1 MAFNIRKRNT
11 GETGAATTPASA
23 PRASAPVTEDEND
36 KRRGF
41 NIRKAEAAVPVSRAA
56 ATPANNGYAPARN
69 VLDDLDRQN
78 ELYRLAL
85 ETERADELDKS
96 NAPSASRQAAQRAQK
111 NQHSGKYNGVDRQ
124 ALARGAGQA
133 LKESVK
139 AAGDLGADLV
149 DSFISGGGN
158 SAWGGTVFGTL
169 TALDEATGNAMNKVL
184 GKITGDEKYNEPF
197 VSPFREY
204 AEYHSGQAADTLQ
217 RVTED
222 KSWLRQQVMKAGSA
236 AGNMLFSSS
245 LASLGAGSG
254 VGMGAQFSGTQAG
267 LGASAAQRATS
278 AITGA
283 AARLGNEIIANPGN
297 ALISLGSGGSTYI
310 DATNRGAEQ
319 GGALMNAVGAGLL
332 EYMSNKL
339 FGGMPI
345 ENAGDEQGYVMMLAQ
360 KVVERLGK
368 SEAMQNFLN
377 TTGGQAVTWIVDKL
391 GEGLEEVVTE
401 FFDPMIERL
410 TWNPEAALATM
421 DEIADAFAGGVALSL
436 LMSGGEALID
446 NTGKALS
453 PPAAQDEE
461 AQRMEALVRLAQQ
474 MEETAAAEEAAP
486 AEQPIEQ
493 PVKAP
498 IEQPIT
504 PPVEP
509 TQEIKPTMPTTQ
521 PTLAQAERTEPP
533 AGNLTP
539 EETKGA
545 EAQETPSPATQ
556 QRTEAETE
564 KPKAGIY
571 RAEKTGL
578 PYDIVVEQIPTQQ
591 TTDTKSE
598 TPLQDKPQRGTISTK
613 KSDWTAH
620 DVEWTVPGKK
630 KPIAY
635 STTATSDS
643 IGVMADEHP
652 DASISDLVQYFHY
665 GPDEKKVLQQYINA
679 GYGSQNAREWFSYDA
694 RHGVRPTAP
703 YNKQGVKSWEDMID
717 SGRVSSMTK
726 GELNAVKDIFEKPK
740 TEDKKEDVANGGDN
754 AGVDKGRENIRGGDT
769 GQRRLPTAGHKPE
782 AEGSVPDDSIRGA
795 AGVQPHEGSAGEA
808 GTRSGRSND
817 SVRSEP
823 RGDAG
828 SAGQGDGQ
836 TVPGV
841 ADGDRGIAEPG
852 RLGGANES
860 GGAVVSKPK
869 AKNRKNYRIAEDIDS
884 KRPNFNDNVSAIKLL
899 KNLMESGRKPTAE
912 EMATLAKFKGWG
924 GLKDILVEGSYYN
937 RQLKGI
943 LTPEEMNA
951 AKLSTLNAHYTSTKV
966 ISAMY
971 DAVKRLG
978 FNGGRVLEPSMGVG
992 NFFGAMPDKLS
1003 RASDLYGVELDS
1015 ITGNIAK
1022 LLYPDAKIDVAG
1034 FQDVLYPDDTF
1045 DLVIGN
1051 VPFSND
1057 IKIPYRNTTY
1067 NLHDFFFV
1075 KALDETRP
1083 GGIVALITSTGTL
1096 DKISGKTQKSIADR
1110 ANLIAAFRLPDDAFK
1125 TNAGTEVTTDLIF
1138 LQKKGGGIEDNGVEF
1153 QKIGEIDG
1161 IPINEYYVSHP
1172 KNILGTLSREKNMYA
1187 RERTVV
1193 HGTGD
1198 DMQTVLSKAIKT
1210 LPKDIMSGGIA
1221 AAKPVTV
1228 RKRGQR
1234 SKASF
1239 TANADGSVTITDS
1252 STGEV
1257 VEYGN
1262 ATKAEKE
1269 KAQTIKDYIGLKNTF
1284 LDLLETEARGDNGS
1298 ALRDKLNTQY
1308 DDFKKNHGAL
1318 TSKDNKKLL
1327 SPDGDYIR
1335 TTGLEVKSKDGV
1347 EKSDIFRVPTVSKT
1361 RKTHADTAEEALS
1374 VSLNESGRI
1383 DLDRMAELTGDTQEQ
1398 LLKAL
1403 EDEII
1408 QTPDGDYQLVAQ
1420 YASGNIYQK
1429 LDQIKGRPGFERQR
1443 KLLESALPRPKTAAE
1458 IDATFG
1464 AHWIAPEYV
1473 RDFIRELFETNAT
1486 VNFSRELGKWDI
1498 QMGFSG
1504 VRRFSTDRVSAKEIV
1519 ENTLNGKNI
1528 EVKDKLSDGS
1538 KVLNEA
1544 ETKLAQ
1550 AKQDDLREA
1559 FRNWAF
1565 KDKSR
1570 AKALIDT
1577 FNRSLNAYAPM
1588 NYDALADR
1596 IDFGVNPASRKQPRP
1611 YQKAAAARIVFGG
1624 NTLLHNGVG
1633 TGKTLTMII
1642 AAHAMKQAGIAQ
1654 KPMLVVPNGKVE
1666 DFRSEILEAYPDA
1679 KILALDNDAMTPKQ
1693 IQSTKAMIA
1702 TGDWD
1707 YVIVF
1712 RTAFQ
1717 RLPLSPET
1725 EAQMLQRQLDL
1736 YEDAARDMAGDRN
1749 GNKRFEKGLQARIE
1763 TLKNRIQKVLDK
1775 QKDDSVYFDDMG
1787 IDALFIDEAH
1797 NYKKVGF
1804 PTTFQFSG
1812 IVADTN
1818 DITTDLYM
1826 KEEYLR
1832 DRGDRIVLAT
1842 ATPITNAISEMYNM
1856 AMHVAPEVYRDA
1868 GIYSFDTWANT
1879 FVNIESQ
1886 PEIASDGKTY
1896 RRKER
1901 ARNFKNAN
1909 ALFALYRQ
1917 FADIKQTK
1925 DYVEGLPEAEYVIVK
1940 SEGTGLHKHIL
1951 SYLSS
1956 LPADKTLQ
1964 MNNDG
1969 KAAASDLRLV
1979 TDLLSEMGLDMTAE
1993 ELDLPGSKINKA
2005 VAAIVDE
2012 YQKSSDIRGTQFV
2025 FLDSGVNSSGTRYH
2039 YNLYDDLVKKLVK
2052 SGIPK
2057 SEIAK
2062 IGDYDGEDK
2071 RQILYDK
2078 MNNGEIRVLIGSTA
2092 KMGEGVNAQQR
2103 AVALH
2108 HLSVPYRP
2116 DNLEQREGRIVRS
2129 GNMNKNVR
2137 IYKYIQEES
2146 YDSYLWQMIERKAAY
2161 LAEAYN
2167 GGDATEV
2174 DELSDAQ
2181 VSAREAKAIAT
2192 GNPLIMEK
2200 MNLQDKISRLRIL
2213 YRGWQGEQY
2222 DAPRDIERYRTFIRD
2237 ASSSAKNA
2245 EADMKTYQAAV
2256 EKAGDKFTITI
2267 GNKTFDNRKDA
2278 AEALG
2283 KALANGRGGKIGTVY
2298 GLEFGTKLDYN
2309 VNRFMFYVR
2318 GKEEYNNSIGDSP
2331 AGNLTRIVNL
2341 AEKGPISAKANAERS
2356 IKNYEAAIRDAQ
2368 QTLKTPFKQ
2377 KEELE
2382 QAQARMREI
2391 DRELG
2396 ITDSAEIVNDA
2407 TNGADGVEE
2416 SDVDFFKE
2424 SDADTIRFLENQK
2437 HVTVYRAMQVIDGK
2451 LYPPMAAKV
2460 KGDGG
2465 KTSLVEPTEI
2475 GVWYRSDERPDLVK
2489 NGKFTLSKGNGKSIA
2504 AAYNPYFHTSA
2515 SPLNDQFSSAYDR
2528 PNLVV
2533 VECEIPSSE
2542 LTSGYHAEGA
2552 KNSVGETQWHSG
2564 PVAGKLKGDKARRVF
2579 LSRWVKVKRIVPDA
2593 EVASIVA
2600 KTLEG
2605 EDIAVPTN
2613 VVTPSLLAELR
2624 KQNVKIEEIP
2634 GKGGAERELFYKEPS
2649 PHPERWEAERINGGS
2664 QTSVKGVSEILEQIR
2679 HDFNVNI
2686 TAGHVRGAGRLGLY
2700 TRSNRGIRIKHSN
2713 DMPIATHE
2721 LGHHLDN
2728 VYGLRDGMTAEI
2740 ANELVN
2746 GLTDEQRDTYKKKS
2760 QQITEGIAEYFRKYL
2775 QNRETAVIDYPA
2787 FTAYWKGLITGRDAA
2802 LIDQLADEV
2811 NAYYALDADTATSSI
2826 RSRSEAAPDARTFG
2840 EKIRDKYDA
2849 LYQQW
2854 ADSNHGIKRFTEEAG
2869 DNKAYIM
2876 ATNAAYRDAVAG
2888 AIITGDLRDADG
2900 RYVSPGLGTVL
2911 HGVNLKS
2918 KSEYRLFGEY
2928 LAVKHGPERLA
2939 EGMRIFADDRK
2950 NSTAWMKQRQEQLEE
2965 QHPEFEA
2972 ASERLY
2978 QFIGDLYQTWGVD
2991 TGLIGEDTLKEWR
3004 ERWQYYVPLNRA
3016 VPVEARGRGVRRGFA
3031 NQNSTVKRAHGSG
3044 LDIINPVDNLIDN
3057 LVRLV
3062 NAGTLNN
3069 VMRTLTD
3076 AADQYG
3082 VDASFLERVP
3092 VPLVKQFFNAVGLKK
3107 NLANTFMDSNMSAED
3122 KATAL
3127 DTIGNI
3133 DDLLEQYKKGKAHGD
3148 VVTVMKHGEQE
3159 FWKINDPLLLQSL
3172 TNLTPQK
3179 QGAVVEAY
3187 AHITRFMTS
3196 AITGKDVIWG
3206 LFSNFPRDLQTLMT
3220 YTGERNKLKL
3230 LAAIGES
3237 YVNKF
3242 KGNDADPLYLEYLA
3256 MGGGQGLSAYTA
3268 DRNLAD
3274 KARRKLSGDKL
3285 QWFNPL
3291 EWLAYI
3297 SDTIESGPRY
3307 ATYKTCREKGM
3318 TPQEAIYA
3326 AHDITVNFRK
3336 AGVESRT
3343 LNKFIP
3349 YFNAGVQGL
3358 DKYARWLG
3366 AEDAPK
3372 NERSRTAARR
3382 ALMYLAV
3389 NAALGT
3395 LFYALNNRDDEDRE
3409 NYQQLSNY
3417 TKNSYWLFPLGDGKY
3432 FAIPKARELSVPAS
3446 LFETIAER
3454 VHGGNKHA
3462 FDEFWSYAADMHLP
3476 PVISDLAS
3484 MPESG
3489 IERAGYGA
3497 MSSFGIAGVGGS
3509 ILANRDYLGKPIVS
3523 AGMQYY
3529 EPRDQYNERTSK
3541 LAKTLGEGLN
3551 YSPQKIDYALQQ
3563 SLGGYWKYQKAL
3575 FPVGS
3580 ENADLTLGIQNR
3592 YIKDNQYSTDLINWL
3607 FDKAEAS
3614 AAAKKSDPADTGKAV
3629 TAAMDSRMTDFY
3641 SRYYKLAKNTT
3652 EAQRGTRQTV
3662 LNMIKEYQK
3671 DADNGF
3677 VSPTLRMVY
3686 DVCEREGDTEFLPST
3701 MQSSIKDGNKADH
3714 LLSDVQYVEYQ
3725 TDYLRRYYEYV
3736 ETALPAAKNDR
3747 EETAILRAAKSYAK
3761 DTATDA
3767 ALKRIGAPTGDT
3779 VDKYGSVSEDKV
3791 IQFKAALD
3799 LADDDGGLSQQ
3810 EVIDAIDALRLSRSQ
3825 SSTLF
3830 HTRYDSDK
3838 NNPYKR

>member
-23 PRASAPVTEDEND
+23 PRTSAPVVEEETD

-56 ATPANNGYAPARN
+56 ETPANNGYAPARN

-111 NQHSGKYNGVDRQ
+111 NQRSGKYNGVDRQ

-133 LKESVK
+133 LKDSMK
-139 AAGDLGADLV
+139 AAGDFGADLV

-254 VGMGAQFSGTQAG
+254 VGMGAQFGGTQAG

-410 TWNPEAALATM
+410 TWNPEAALATL

-446 NTGKALS
+446 NTGKVLS
-453 PPAAQDEE
+453 PATEQDEE

-486 AEQPIEQ
+486 ADQPVEQ

-521 PTLAQAERTEPP
+521 PTLAQAERAEPP

-578 PYDIVVEQIPTQQ
+578 PFDVVFEPIKTEPTTSEKPLQ
-591 TTDTKSE
+591 TEPPRGTMEETVSSE
-598 TPLQDKPQRGTISTK
+598 TFTARQNEQKP
-613 KSDWTAH
+613 A
-620 DVEWTVPGKK
+620 
-630 KPIAY
+630 
-635 STTATSDS
+635 
-643 IGVMADEHP
+643 
-652 DASISDLVQYFHY
+652 ASIKN
-665 GPDEKKVLQQYINA
+665 PA
-679 GYGSQNAREWFSYDA
+679 A
-694 RHGVRPTAP
+694 
-703 YNKQGVKSWEDMID
+703 WEDVID
-717 SGRVSSMTK
+717 SGRVSGMTK
-726 GELNAVKDIFEKPK
+726 GEQNAVKNIFEKPK
-740 TEDKKEDVANGGDN
+740 AEQKQTSVSATAEKTAETEPIESKPAENGDKASNPQQQIADAVRRSIEKGIAFNSARLFEIADKAFGGTMAEGKYTVKDAYDGMELAVNQYLMNNRSIRESANGDVL
-754 AGVDKGRENIRGGDT
+754 AA
-769 GQRRLPTAGHKPE
+769 QRALTQLQDLLAKLPTQTKRS
-782 AEGSVPDDSIRGA
+782 AEQESYQQFSTPPNIAYLA
-795 AGVQPHEGSAGEA
+795 AWAANVN
-808 GTRSGRSND
+808 RND
-817 SVRSEP
+817 V
-823 RGDAG
+823 
-828 SAGQGDGQ
+828 
-836 TVPGV
+836 
-841 ADGDRGIAEPG
+841 
-852 RLGGANES
+852 
-860 GGAVVSKPK
+860 
-869 AKNRKNYRIAEDIDS
+869 
-884 KRPNFNDNVSAIKLL
+884 
-899 KNLMESGRKPTAE
+899 
-912 EMATLAKFKGWG
+912 
-924 GLKDILVEGSYYN
+924 
-937 RQLKGI
+937 
-943 LTPEEMNA
+943 
-951 AKLSTLNAHYTSTKV
+951 
-966 ISAMY
+966 
-971 DAVKRLG
+971 
-978 FNGGRVLEPSMGVG
+978 VLEPSAGIGGLALWPKAWGATVYG
-992 NFFGAMPDKLS
+992 NELSKRRLAFLDKLGLDGTFNLNAEQINNLLPDEIKPTVVLMNPPFS
-1003 RASDLYGVELDS
+1003 ATAGRTATNNTANAKRHIEQALDRLEDGGRLVAILGNGMSDDAKAFRSWWDDLRKENSIRANIRIDGENYKKYGTTFDVQLVVIDKTGAQTGET
-1015 ITGNIAK
+1015 ITGEYKDLSEVLN
-1022 LLYPDAKIDVAG
+1022 LLEEIRNDRTRVDTRSQTAAG
-1034 FQDVLYPDDTF
+1034 TVRHGVLESGSDSGTHADGEKRPVGGLRSDG
-1045 DLVIGN
+1045 GN
-1051 VPFSND
+1051 VGRGAESG
-1057 IKIPYRNTTY
+1057 
-1067 NLHDFFFV
+1067 
-1075 KALDETRP
+1075 AAARP
-1083 GGIVALITSTGTL
+1083 GNRGT
-1096 DKISGKTQKSIADR
+1096 
-1110 ANLIAAFRLPDDAFK
+1110 
-1125 TNAGTEVTTDLIF
+1125 AG
-1138 LQKKGGGIEDNGVEF
+1138 GRR
-1153 QKIGEIDG
+1153 
-1161 IPINEYYVSHP
+1161 S
-1172 KNILGTLSREKNMYA
+1172 
-1187 RERTVV
+1187 
-1193 HGTGD
+1193 GTGD
-1198 DMQTVLSKAIKT
+1198 QNGVQGVSESGQRAEVQGK
-1210 LPKDIMSGGIA
+1210 SGGA
-1221 AAKPVTV
+1221 ESG
-1228 RKRGQR
+1228 R
-1234 SKASF
+1234 
-1239 TANADGSVTITDS
+1239 ADGSGS
-1252 STGEV
+1252 RSL
-1257 VEYGN
+1257 
-1262 ATKAEKE
+1262 
-1269 KAQTIKDYIGLKNTF
+1269 Q
-1284 LDLLETEARGDNGS
+1284 LDRGDNTLARQSAAKDAAANPDSIYSTYVPRKARIKGS
-1298 ALRDKLNTQY
+1298 KPHPAKLVES
-1308 DDFKKNHGAL
+1308 AAMAAVEP
-1318 TSKDNKKLL
+1318 
-1327 SPDGDYIR
+1327 PDVTY
-1335 TTGLEVKSKDGV
+1335 TPNLPENVVKDGIL
-1347 EKSDIFRVPTVSKT
+1347 SDAQLENVIYAGQAHEQMLPNGT
-1361 RKTHADTAEEALS
+1361 RKGFFIGDGTG
-1374 VSLNESGRI
+1374 VGKGRQI
-1383 DLDRMAELTGDTQEQ
+1383 AGIIMDNFRQGRG
-1398 LLKAL
+1398 KAL
-1403 EDEII
+1403 
-1408 QTPDGDYQLVAQ
+1408 
-1420 YASGNIYQK
+1420 
-1429 LDQIKGRPGFERQR
+1429 
-1443 KLLESALPRPKTAAE
+1443 
-1458 IDATFG
+1458 
-1464 AHWIAPEYV
+1464 WISE
-1473 RDFIRELFETNAT
+1473 
-1486 VNFSRELGKWDI
+1486 
-1498 QMGFSG
+1498 
-1504 VRRFSTDRVSAKEIV
+1504 
-1519 ENTLNGKNI
+1519 
-1528 EVKDKLSDGS
+1528 
-1538 KVLNEA
+1538 
-1544 ETKLAQ
+1544 
-1550 AKQDDLREA
+1550 
-1559 FRNWAF
+1559 
-1565 KDKSR
+1565 
-1570 AKALIDT
+1570 
-1577 FNRSLNAYAPM
+1577 
-1588 NYDALADR
+1588 
-1596 IDFGVNPASRKQPRP
+1596 
-1611 YQKAAAARIVFGG
+1611 KAALVNDAQRDWTALGGKADDVIDIKKIKYKKGEKIKADSGILFSSYDTLKTDKDAR
-1624 NTLLHNGVG
+1624 LR
-1633 TGKTLTMII
+1633 
-1642 AAHAMKQAGIAQ
+1642 
-1654 KPMLVVPNGKVE
+1654 MLKDWLGE
-1666 DFRSEILEAYPDA
+1666 DFDGVI
-1679 KILALDNDAMTPKQ
+1679 AL
-1693 IQSTKAMIA
+1693 
-1702 TGDWD
+1702 
-1707 YVIVF
+1707 
-1712 RTAFQ
+1712 
-1717 RLPLSPET
+1717 
-1725 EAQMLQRQLDL
+1725 
-1736 YEDAARDMAGDRN
+1736 
-1749 GNKRFEKGLQARIE
+1749 
-1763 TLKNRIQKVLDK
+1763 
-1775 QKDDSVYFDDMG
+1775 
-1787 IDALFIDEAH
+1787 DEAH
-1797 NYKKVGF
+1797 NMGNANGKKGVRGKTKPSAKALAGIDLQNAF
-1804 PTTFQFSG
+1804 PNARVVYASATGATEASNYAYLQRLGLWGKGTAFHDFNDFMSKISNG
-1812 IVADTN
+1812 GLAAMELVARDMKAMGE
-1818 DITTDLYM
+1818 YM
-1826 KEEYLR
+1826 ARSISYDDVTYDELTHELTPMQTEIYNTMSKAWQKVMQNVNKALEVTGQAK
-1832 DRGDRIVLAT
+1832 DGNARGRAMSAIFGTQQRFYNQILTSMSMPSVIEDMKRELANGRSCVLQLVN
-1842 ATPITNAISEMYNM
+1842 TNA
-1856 AMHVAPEVYRDA
+1856 AAA
-1868 GIYSFDTWANT
+1868 
-1879 FVNIESQ
+1879 
-1886 PEIASDGKTY
+1886 
-1896 RRKER
+1896 ER
-1901 ARNFKNAN
+1901 A
-1909 ALFALYRQ
+1909 
-1917 FADIKQTK
+1917 I
-1925 DYVEGLPEAEYVIVK
+1925 
-1940 SEGTGLHKHIL
+1940 
-1951 SYLSS
+1951 
-1956 LPADKTLQ
+1956 
-1964 MNNDG
+1964 
-1969 KAAASDLRLV
+1969 
-1979 TDLLSEMGLDMTAE
+1979 
-1993 ELDLPGSKINKA
+1993 
-2005 VAAIVDE
+2005 
-2012 YQKSSDIRGTQFV
+2012 
-2025 FLDSGVNSSGTRYH
+2025 
-2039 YNLYDDLVKKLVK
+2039 
-2052 SGIPK
+2052 
-2057 SEIAK
+2057 
-2062 IGDYDGEDK
+2062 
-2071 RQILYDK
+2071 
-2078 MNNGEIRVLIGSTA
+2078 
-2092 KMGEGVNAQQR
+2092 
-2103 AVALH
+2103 
-2108 HLSVPYRP
+2108 
-2116 DNLEQREGRIVRS
+2116 
-2129 GNMNKNVR
+2129 
-2137 IYKYIQEES
+2137 
-2146 YDSYLWQMIERKAAY
+2146 
-2161 LAEAYN
+2161 
-2167 GGDATEV
+2167 
-2174 DELSDAQ
+2174 
-2181 VSAREAKAIAT
+2181 
-2192 GNPLIMEK
+2192 
-2200 MNLQDKISRLRIL
+2200 
-2213 YRGWQGEQY
+2213 
-2222 DAPRDIERYRTFIRD
+2222 
-2237 ASSSAKNA
+2237 AKNA
-2245 EADMKTYQAAV
+2245 EEGGDLDDLDLTPSDMLIEMVQHSFPVELYEPYTDEEGRDRSRPVLDAEGKPVIDKKAVKMRDALIDELRMMKVPDGPLEMLFDAFGVENVAEVTGRTRRVV
-2256 EKAGDKFTITI
+2256 EKKDETGARKRVIENRTNNSGIADANMFQDGKKRILVFSDAGGTGRSYHADLTAKNQQQRVHYLLQPGWEASKAVQGFGRTHRSNQASAPIFRLITTNVMGQKRFTSTIARRLDQLGALTKGQRQAGSGVFGEKDNLENPIAEDALSRYYRTVDPALLKKLGLYDKIYDEWGRFNDKSEALRDIGKFLNRILSLEVDEQNRVFQGFYDTFDRFMDIAIANGTVDMGLENYRADKIDVVDEKTVRKDPTGADTKYVQMTAYRKPEITPFSKVKGAHQNFQGI
-2267 GNKTFDNRKDA
+2267 VRTEDGSVRAVYEISSKTNAKTGEIQRRFKLESPVNGKGSTYVEETLKAQTKPIDEADWKEAWEDEIAKAPEYNTSTLHLLTGTLLPIWDRLPQDNTRVMRVMSSDGRQYLGRVIRPDQIDSVLRGLGANRTVKHYTGSEVQANVMQGKEAAFERDRLKLIRRRVSGEWRMELTGPNVWFIARQYSGLITEKINYQPRYFVPTGESGNK
-2278 AEALG
+2278 
-2283 KALANGRGGKIGTVY
+2283 V
-2298 GLEFGTKLDYN
+2298 LDEIMKHN
-2309 VNRFMFYVR
+2309 PV
-2318 GKEEYNNSIGDSP
+2318 ID
-2331 AGNLTRIVNL
+2331 
-2341 AEKGPISAKANAERS
+2341 
-2356 IKNYEAAIRDAQ
+2356 IRDAAPE
-2368 QTLKTPFKQ
+2368 TVDESRNTK
-2377 KEELE
+2377 
-2382 QAQARMREI
+2382 
-2391 DRELG
+2391 
-2396 ITDSAEIVNDA
+2396 NDHSDQWTA
-2407 TNGADGVEE
+2407 T
-2416 SDVDFFKE
+2416 
-2424 SDADTIRFLENQK
+2424 
-2437 HVTVYRAMQVIDGK
+2437 
-2451 LYPPMAAKV
+2451 
-2460 KGDGG
+2460 
-2465 KTSLVEPTEI
+2465 
-2475 GVWYRSDERPDLVK
+2475 
-2489 NGKFTLSKGNGKSIA
+2489 
-2504 AAYNPYFHTSA
+2504 
-2515 SPLNDQFSSAYDR
+2515 
-2528 PNLVV
+2528 
-2533 VECEIPSSE
+2533 
-2542 LTSGYHAEGA
+2542 
-2552 KNSVGETQWHSG
+2552 
-2564 PVAGKLKGDKARRVF
+2564 
-2579 LSRWVKVKRIVPDA
+2579 
-2593 EVASIVA
+2593 
-2600 KTLEG
+2600 
-2605 EDIAVPTN
+2605 
-2613 VVTPSLLAELR
+2613 
-2624 KQNVKIEEIP
+2624 
-2634 GKGGAERELFYKEPS
+2634 
-2649 PHPERWEAERINGGS
+2649 RINGGEAQGAS
-2664 QTSVKGVSEILEQIR
+2664 SLSDIIEKIR
-2679 HDFNVNI
+2679 HDFGANV
-2686 TAGHVRGAGRLGLY
+2686 TTGHIRGSGVRGQY
-2700 TRSNRGIRIKHSN
+2700 NRKNHGIRTKIAN
-2713 DMPIATHE
+2713 DLPTAAHE

-2728 VYGLRDGMTAEI
+2728 VYGLRDHLSPEI
-2740 ANELVN
+2740 IRELEN
-2746 GLTDEQRDTYKKKS
+2746 GLSDEMRAAYPNQKKWR
-2760 QQITEGIAEYFRKYL
+2760 TEGIAEYFRKYL
-2775 QNRETAVIDYPA
+2775 QNRETASIDYPT
-2787 FTAYWKGLITGRDAA
+2787 FTAYWKGLVVGRDAA

-2811 NAYYALDADTATSSI
+2811 NAYYSLDADTATSSI

-2840 EKIRDKYDA
+2840 EKIRAKYDT

-2854 ADSNHGIKRFTEEAG
+2854 ADSNHGIKRFTEEVG

-2876 ATNAAYRDAVAG
+2876 ATNAAYRDAIAG

-3016 VPVEARGRGVRRGFA
+3016 VPVEARGRGARRGFA

-3082 VDASFLERVP
+3082 ADASFLERVP

-3172 TNLTPQK
+3172 TNLAPQK

-3196 AITGKDVIWG
+3196 AITGNDVIWG
-3206 LFSNFPRDLQTLMT
+3206 LFSNFPRDLQTIMT
-3220 YTGERNKLKL
+3220 YTGERNKLNL

-3242 KGNDADPLYLEYLA
+3242 KGNDADPLYLQYLA
-3256 MGGGQGLSAYTA
+3256 LGGGQGLSAYTA

-3285 QWFNPL
+3285 QWLNPL

-3307 ATYKTCREKGM
+3307 ATFKMCVQKGM

-3343 LNKFIP
+3343 VNKFIP

-3366 AEDAPK
+3366 AEDTPK

-3446 LFETIAER
+3446 LFETLAER

-3462 FDEFWSYAADMHLP
+3462 FDDFLSYASDNYLP
-3476 PVISDLAS
+3476 PVVSDIAS

-3489 IERAGYGA
+3489 IEQAGYGA
-3497 MSSFGIAGVGGS
+3497 MSSLGIAGVGGS

-3551 YSPQKIDYALQQ
+3551 YSPQKIDYAMQQ
-3563 SLGGYWKYQKAL
+3563 ILGGYWKAQKNL

-3580 ENADLTLGIQNR
+3580 ENVDLTLGVQNR
-3592 YIKDNQYSTDLINWL
+3592 YVKDNQYSTDLINWL

-3614 AAAKKSDPADTGKAV
+3614 AAAKKSDPANTSKAV

-3641 SRYYKLAKNTT
+3641 TRYYKLAKNTT
-3652 EAQRGTRQTV
+3652 EAQHGTRQIV

-3736 ETALPAAKNDR
+3736 ETALPAAKNER

-3767 ALKRIGAPTGDT
+3767 ALKRIGAPTGDA
-3779 VDKYGSVSEDKV
+3779 VEKYGSVSEDKV

>member
-1 MAFNIRKRNT
+1 
-11 GETGAATTPASA
+11 
-23 PRASAPVTEDEND
+23 
-36 KRRGF
+36 
-41 NIRKAEAAVPVSRAA
+41 
-56 ATPANNGYAPARN
+56 
-69 VLDDLDRQN
+69 
-78 ELYRLAL
+78 
-85 ETERADELDKS
+85 
-96 NAPSASRQAAQRAQK
+96 
-111 NQHSGKYNGVDRQ
+111 
-124 ALARGAGQA
+124 
-133 LKESVK
+133 
-139 AAGDLGADLV
+139 
-149 DSFISGGGN
+149 
-158 SAWGGTVFGTL
+158 
-169 TALDEATGNAMNKVL
+169 
-184 GKITGDEKYNEPF
+184 
-197 VSPFREY
+197 
-204 AEYHSGQAADTLQ
+204 
-217 RVTED
+217 
-222 KSWLRQQVMKAGSA
+222 
-236 AGNMLFSSS
+236 
-245 LASLGAGSG
+245 
-254 VGMGAQFSGTQAG
+254 
-267 LGASAAQRATS
+267 
-278 AITGA
+278 
-283 AARLGNEIIANPGN
+283 
-297 ALISLGSGGSTYI
+297 
-310 DATNRGAEQ
+310 
-319 GGALMNAVGAGLL
+319 
-332 EYMSNKL
+332 
-339 FGGMPI
+339 
-345 ENAGDEQGYVMMLAQ
+345 
-360 KVVERLGK
+360 
-368 SEAMQNFLN
+368 
-377 TTGGQAVTWIVDKL
+377 
-391 GEGLEEVVTE
+391 
-401 FFDPMIERL
+401 
-410 TWNPEAALATM
+410 
-421 DEIADAFAGGVALSL
+421 
-436 LMSGGEALID
+436 
-446 NTGKALS
+446 
-453 PPAAQDEE
+453 
-461 AQRMEALVRLAQQ
+461 
-474 MEETAAAEEAAP
+474 
-486 AEQPIEQ
+486 
-493 PVKAP
+493 
-498 IEQPIT
+498 
-504 PPVEP
+504 
-509 TQEIKPTMPTTQ
+509 
-521 PTLAQAERTEPP
+521 
-533 AGNLTP
+533 
-539 EETKGA
+539 
-545 EAQETPSPATQ
+545 
-556 QRTEAETE
+556 
-564 KPKAGIY
+564 
-571 RAEKTGL
+571 
-578 PYDIVVEQIPTQQ
+578 
-591 TTDTKSE
+591 
-598 TPLQDKPQRGTISTK
+598 
-613 KSDWTAH
+613 
-620 DVEWTVPGKK
+620 
-630 KPIAY
+630 
-635 STTATSDS
+635 
-643 IGVMADEHP
+643 
-652 DASISDLVQYFHY
+652 
-665 GPDEKKVLQQYINA
+665 
-679 GYGSQNAREWFSYDA
+679 
-694 RHGVRPTAP
+694 
-703 YNKQGVKSWEDMID
+703 
-717 SGRVSSMTK
+717 
-726 GELNAVKDIFEKPK
+726 
-740 TEDKKEDVANGGDN
+740 
-754 AGVDKGRENIRGGDT
+754 
-769 GQRRLPTAGHKPE
+769 
-782 AEGSVPDDSIRGA
+782 
-795 AGVQPHEGSAGEA
+795 
-808 GTRSGRSND
+808 
-817 SVRSEP
+817 
-823 RGDAG
+823 
-828 SAGQGDGQ
+828 
-836 TVPGV
+836 
-841 ADGDRGIAEPG
+841 
-852 RLGGANES
+852 
-860 GGAVVSKPK
+860 
-869 AKNRKNYRIAEDIDS
+869 
-884 KRPNFNDNVSAIKLL
+884 
-899 KNLMESGRKPTAE
+899 
-912 EMATLAKFKGWG
+912 MATLAKFKGWG

-937 RQLKGI
+937 RQLKNI

-1110 ANLIAAFRLPDDAFK
+1110 ANLVAAFRLPDDAFK

-1172 KNILGTLSREKNMYA
+1172 KNILGTLSREKGMYA
-1187 RERTVV
+1187 NERTVV
-1193 HGTGD
+1193 HGTGE

-1210 LPKDIMSGGIA
+1210 LPKDIMNGGIA

-1239 TANADGSVTITDS
+1239 TANADGGVTITDS
-1252 STGEV
+1252 GTGEV
-1257 VEYGN
+1257 IEYGN

-1269 KAQTIKDYIGLKNTF
+1269 KAQTIKDYIGLKDTF

-1298 ALRDKLNTQY
+1298 ALRDKLNAQY

-1318 TSKDNKKLL
+1318 TSRDNKKLL

-1383 DLDRMAELTGDTQEQ
+1383 DLDRMAELTGDTKEQ
-1398 LLKAL
+1398 ILKAL

-1429 LDQIKGRPGFERQR
+1429 LDQIKGRPGFDRQR

-1486 VNFSRELGKWDI
+1486 VKFSRELGKWDV

-1550 AKQDDLREA
+1550 AKQEDLREA

-1570 AKALIDT
+1570 AEALIDT

-1749 GNKRFEKGLQARIE
+1749 GSKRFEKGLQARIE

-1775 QKDDSVYFDDMG
+1775 QKDDSVFFDDMG

-1886 PEIASDGKTY
+1886 PEIASDGNTY

-1940 SEGTGLHKHIL
+1940 SEGTDLHKQIR
-1951 SYLSS
+1951 SYLSN

-1969 KAAASDLRLV
+1969 RAAASDLRLV

-2005 VAAIVDE
+2005 VAVIVDE

-2137 IYKYIQEES
+2137 IYKYIQEKS

-2222 DAPRDIERYRTFIRD
+2222 DAQRNIDKFRADMIN
-2237 ASSSAKNA
+2237 AANKAKNA
-2245 EADMKTYQAAV
+2245 EADIKTYQAAA
-2256 EKAGDKFTITI
+2256 EKTGDKFTITI

-2283 KALANGRGGKIGTVY
+2283 KALANDRGGKIGTVY
-2298 GLEFGTKLDYN
+2298 GLDFGTMYSQTLN
-2309 VNRFMFYVR
+2309 ERVFYVK
-2318 GKEEYNNSIGDSP
+2318 GKNEYYNSIGDSP
-2331 AGNLTRIVNL
+2331 SGNLTRITNL
-2341 AEKGPISAKANAERS
+2341 AEKGPVSAKASAEKAAKR
-2356 IKNYEAAIRDAQ
+2356 NDAAIRDAQ

-2377 KEELE
+2377 KAELE
-2382 QAQARMREI
+2382 QAQARMQEI

-2396 ITDSAEIVNDA
+2396 ITDSAEIVSEADQGNNDA
-2407 TNGADGVEE
+2407 
-2416 SDVDFFKE
+2416 SDNVDE
-2424 SDADTIRFLENQK
+2424 MRHT
-2437 HVTVYRAMQVIDGK
+2437 
-2451 LYPPMAAKV
+2451 
-2460 KGDGG
+2460 
-2465 KTSLVEPTEI
+2465 
-2475 GVWYRSDERPDLVK
+2475 
-2489 NGKFTLSKGNGKSIA
+2489 KSN
-2504 AAYNPYFHTSA
+2504 Y
-2515 SPLNDQFSSAYDR
+2515 
-2528 PNLVV
+2528 
-2533 VECEIPSSE
+2533 E
-2542 LTSGYHAEGA
+2542 AEW
-2552 KNSVGETQWHSG
+2552 S
-2564 PVAGKLKGDKARRVF
+2564 
-2579 LSRWVKVKRIVPDA
+2579 
-2593 EVASIVA
+2593 
-2600 KTLEG
+2600 
-2605 EDIAVPTN
+2605 
-2613 VVTPSLLAELR
+2613 
-2624 KQNVKIEEIP
+2624 
-2634 GKGGAERELFYKEPS
+2634 
-2649 PHPERWEAERINGGS
+2649 AERISDGTAEVRS
-2664 QTSVKGVSEILEQIR
+2664 LSEIVERIR
-2679 HDFNVNI
+2679 HDLGVNI
-2686 TAGHVRGAGRLGLY
+2686 TTGHVRGVRGQYDRNTKGV
-2700 TRSNRGIRIKHSN
+2700 RSKIAN
-2713 DMPIATHE
+2713 DLPTISHE
-2721 LGHHLDN
+2721 IGHHLDN
-2728 VYGLRDGMTAEI
+2728 VYGLRDNLSPEI
-2740 ANELVN
+2740 VKELQD
-2746 GLTDEQRDTYKKKS
+2746 GLGEEQRSEYSKKRWT
-2760 QQITEGIAEYFRKYL
+2760 TEGIAEYFRKYL
-2775 QNRETAVIDYPA
+2775 QNRETAAIDYPY
-2787 FTAYWKGLITGRDAA
+2787 FTAYWKGIVTGRDAA
-2802 LIDQLADEV
+2802 MIDQLADEV
-2811 NAYYALDADTATSSI
+2811 NAYYSLDADTATSSI
-2826 RSRSEAAPDARTFG
+2826 RRKEQAGADFRTTG
-2840 EKIRDKYDA
+2840 EKIHEASDRW
-2849 LYQQW
+2849 YQHW
-2854 ADSNHGIKRFTEEAG
+2854 VDSNHAIDRFAREMG
-2869 DNKAYIM
+2869 DDQTYKL
-2876 ATNAAYRDAVAG
+2876 ATNAAYSDAMAG
-2888 AIITGDLRDADG
+2888 AILTGDLYNADG
-2900 RYVSPGLGTVL
+2900 KYVSPGLKTALNGI
-2911 HGVNLKS
+2911 NLKS
-2918 KSEYRLFGEY
+2918 KEYDLFGEY
-2928 LAVKHGPERLA
+2928 LVVKHGPERLA

-2950 NSTAWMKQRQEQLEE
+2950 NSTAWMNRRQAELEAE
-2965 QHPEFEA
+2965 YPQFKE

-2978 QFIGDLYQTWGVD
+2978 DFRHDFYEAWGVD
-2991 TGLIGEDTLKEWR
+2991 TGLISQKTLDEWE
-3004 ERWQYYVPLNRA
+3004 ERWDFYMPLNRA
-3016 VPVEARGRGVRRGFA
+3016 IDTYARGTGAKRGFA
-3031 NQNSTVKRAHGSG
+3031 NQTSTIKRAHGSG

-3057 LVRLV
+3057 IVLMV
-3062 NAGTLNN
+3062 NAGTRNN
-3069 VMRTLTD
+3069 VMRSLTD
-3076 AADQYG
+3076 AALNDG
-3082 VDASFLERVP
+3082 NALWMEKVP
-3092 VPLVKQFFNAVGLKK
+3092 IS
-3107 NLANTFMDSNMSAED
+3107 D
-3122 KATAL
+3122 AL
-3127 DTIGNI
+3127 DEINMTETSKAEMQDVIANI
-3133 DDLLEQYKKGKAHGD
+3133 SDILEQYGRCKAFGN
-3148 VVTVMKHGEQE
+3148 VVTVLKNGKPEY
-3159 FWKINDPLLLQSL
+3159 WKVNDPLLLESL
-3172 TNLTPQK
+3172 VKFDTGKSNK
-3179 QGAVVEAY
+3179 VVEGYKA
-3187 AHITRFMTS
+3187 ISRFMT
-3196 AITGKDVIWG
+3196 ACITGSDVLWSV
-3206 LFSNFPRDLQTLMT
+3206 FSNFPRDLQTLMT
-3220 YTGERNKLKL
+3220 YSPDKNHP
-3230 LAAIGES
+3230 LALFRELGSA
-3237 YVNKF
+3237 YVNRF
-3242 KGNDADPLYLEYLA
+3242 RSYENTDPIYKEFLA
-3256 MGGGQGLSAYTA
+3256 MGGGQTSVYTS
-3268 DRNLAD
+3268 DKNLAKRARD
-3274 KARRKLSGDKL
+3274 KFTGSKMSWL
-3285 QWFNPL
+3285 NPL
-3291 EWLAYI
+3291 EWLSFI
-3297 SDTIESGPRY
+3297 SETVESGPRY
-3307 ATYKTCREKGM
+3307 VTYKLCRLRGM
-3318 TPQEAIYA
+3318 TPQEAMYA
-3326 AHDITVNFRK
+3326 SHEITVNFRR
-3336 AGVESRT
+3336 GGTIGRDVNGFV
-3343 LNKFIP
+3343 L
-3349 YFNAGVQGL
+3349 YFNAAVQGA
-3358 DKYARWLG
+3358 DKFNRYFTAN
-3366 AEDAPK
+3366 DAPPEQRK
-3372 NERSRTAARR
+3372 KVAAGRIM
-3382 ALMYLAV
+3382 AYIASQ
-3389 NAALGT
+3389 AILGT
-3395 LFYALNNRDDEDRE
+3395 LMYALNNRDDESRE

-3417 TKNSYWLFPLGDGKY
+3417 TKNSYWLFPMGDGKY

-3446 LFETIAER
+3446 LFESLAEYF
-3454 VHGGNKHA
+3454 HGGNEKA
-3462 FDEFWSYAADMHLP
+3462 FDGFWSYATDNYAP
-3476 PVISDLAS
+3476 PVVSDVLAIPDDGANALWGALAS
-3484 MPESG
+3484 
-3489 IERAGYGA
+3489 A
-3497 MSSFGIAGVGGS
+3497 GIAGVIGTTM
-3509 ILANRDYLGKPIVS
+3509 ANKDYLGRPIES
-3523 AGMQYY
+3523 AGMQYL
-3529 EPRDQYNERTSK
+3529 EPGDRYNQRTST
-3541 LAKTLGEGLN
+3541 LAKLFADGMRTVSGGSVDL
-3551 YSPQKIDYALQQ
+3551 SPQMLDYFFQQ
-3563 SLGGYWKYQKAL
+3563 MLGGFWKVQKAL

-3580 ENADLTLGIQNR
+3580 ENRDLTLGLQGR
-3592 YIKDNQYSTDLINWL
+3592 FIKDNQYSTDLVNWL
-3607 FDKAEAS
+3607 YDKADKSSMAS
-3614 AAAKKSDPADTGKAV
+3614 KSNPSDMGKKI
-3629 TAAMDSRMTDFY
+3629 TAAMDSRMTSFY
-3641 SRYYKLAKNTT
+3641 SIYNKLAKNNT
-3652 EAQRGTRQTV
+3652 EAERGTRQVV

-3671 DADNGF
+3671 NDDLGNIPGTERLVYQTVVADGQ
-3677 VSPTLRMVY
+3677 TDL
-3686 DVCEREGDTEFLPST
+3686 LPST
-3701 MQSSIKDGNKADH
+3701 MKSTIKDARKKEH
-3714 LLSDVQYVEYQ
+3714 QLTDVQYVEYQ
-3725 TDYLRRYYEYV
+3725 VDYNRLYWLYAGQE
-3736 ETALPAAKNDR
+3736 LKNVKKAEDR
-3747 EETAILRAAKSYAK
+3747 IPKLRAAKAK
-3761 DTATDA
+3761 AKEEATNR
-3767 ALKRIGAPTGDT
+3767 ALNRIGAPT
-3779 VDKYGSVSEDKV
+3779 
-3791 IQFKAALD
+3791 
-3799 LADDDGGLSQQ
+3799 
-3810 EVIDAIDALRLSRSQ
+3810 
-3825 SSTLF
+3825 
-3830 HTRYDSDK
+3830 
-3838 NNPYKR
+3838 